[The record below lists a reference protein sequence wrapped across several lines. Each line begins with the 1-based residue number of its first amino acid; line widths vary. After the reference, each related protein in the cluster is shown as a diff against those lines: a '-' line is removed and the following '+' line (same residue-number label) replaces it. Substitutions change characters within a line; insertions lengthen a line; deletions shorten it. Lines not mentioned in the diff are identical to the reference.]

1 MKDALL
7 NLTERVPLIDV
18 RFFVTAIL
26 IQKET
31 GGNLA
36 EILDNLARVIRE
48 RFKILG
54 EVRIKSAQGRLTAM
68 ILIALP
74 PGVGIMLALMNPSYM
89 GLLFTDVWG
98 PYMLITAGIMQ
109 LVGSMVLWKIVRI
122 EV

>member
-1 MKDALL
+1 M
-7 NLTERVPLIDV
+7 
-18 RFFVTAIL
+18 RFFVTALL
-26 IQKET
+26 IQKGT

-54 EVRIKSAQGRLTAM
+54 EVRIKSAQGRLTAI
-68 ILIALP
+68 ILISLP
-74 PGVGIMLALMNPSYM
+74 PTVGLILATLNPSYM

-98 PYMLITAGIMQ
+98 PYMLLAAGIMQ
-109 LVGSMVLWKIVRI
+109 LVGSLLLWKIVKI